1 MRKFLAGLLA
11 FLTAVLT
18 VGPSAVALPES
29 TELTI
34 HYHRF
39 DADYKD
45 WNLWLWPKGG
55 NGAAYAFTE
64 DDSFGKVAKVKVP
77 GTGSVDEIGI
87 IVRLGEWL
95 SKDVAEDRF
104 IKTLKDGKAEIWIV
118 QSDATLYQ

>member
-11 FLTAVLT
+11 LLTAVLT
-18 VGPSAVALPES
+18 ASPSAVALPES

-55 NGAAYAFTE
+55 NGAAYSFTE
-64 DDSFGKVAKVKVP
+64 DDSFGKVAKVKVRIAMAA
-77 GTGSVDEIGI
+77 TVQ
-87 IVRLGEWL
+87 WL
-95 SKDVAEDRF
+95 SANKVC
-104 IKTLKDGKAEIWIV
+104 ISPI
-118 QSDATLYQ
+118 SD